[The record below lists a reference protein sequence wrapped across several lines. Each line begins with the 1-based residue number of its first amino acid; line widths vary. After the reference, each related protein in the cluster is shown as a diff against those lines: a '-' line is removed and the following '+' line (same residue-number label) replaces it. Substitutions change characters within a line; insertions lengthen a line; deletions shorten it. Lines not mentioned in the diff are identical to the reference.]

1 MIVVSVNV
9 QEIAKE
15 METVKVMENANAKKI
30 SMDLIVE
37 DKLIEK

>member
-1 MIVVSVNV
+1 
-9 QEIAKE
+9 

-37 DKLIEK
+37 DKLIEKWKKE